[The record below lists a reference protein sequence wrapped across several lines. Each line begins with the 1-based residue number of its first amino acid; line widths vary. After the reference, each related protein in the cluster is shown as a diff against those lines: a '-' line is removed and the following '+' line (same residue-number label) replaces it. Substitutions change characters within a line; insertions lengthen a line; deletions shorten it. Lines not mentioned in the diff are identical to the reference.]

1 MNEFGPTGMLLDDG
15 SYARSRDP
23 LIEIYVNIRLVLIVV
38 QFNQLAANHFVELNA
53 SIRSINQR
61 TVHWD

>member
-1 MNEFGPTGMLLDDG
+1 MLLNDG